1 MNEITLTL
9 KDFKLLDN
17 LWIPEIVFLKLLF
30 NKEEEL
36 FKELYSKGGKSLISN
51 YAVALENKQYI
62 KILGN
67 DYGSIDNYAVRV
79 KTEELFKEEKA
90 DNKSFD
96 EFWNKYHEITKTLK
110 TDKVP
115 TIKYWRGLTKKE
127 RTLAYNNIQSY
138 FNSLT
143 DKKYCKKAR
152 TYLSDKNFLD
162 EFKQKQTTST
172 FTKDI

>member
-1 MNEITLTL
+1 MNELTLSL
-9 KDFKLLDN
+9 KDFRLLNN
-17 LWIPEIVFLKLLF
+17 LWLHDLIILKLLF

-36 FKELYSKGGKSLISN
+36 FKELYTNGEEHVCLRVK
-51 YAVALENKQYI
+51 ALEDKQYI
-62 KILGN
+62 KILGK

-96 EFWNKYHEITKTLK
+96 EFWDKYHEITKTLK

-127 RTLAYNNIQSY
+127 RILAYNNIQNY

-143 DKKYCKKAR
+143 DRKYCKKAR

-162 EFKQKQTTST
+162 EFKNSNNATRTLAL
-172 FTKDI
+172 